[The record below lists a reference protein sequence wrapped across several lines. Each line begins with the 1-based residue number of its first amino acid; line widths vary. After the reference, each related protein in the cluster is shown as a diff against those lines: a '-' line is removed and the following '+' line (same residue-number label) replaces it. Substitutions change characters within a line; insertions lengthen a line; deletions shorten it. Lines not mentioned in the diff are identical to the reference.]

1 MIDGKNKFPLRI
13 ERQLCSFYDGYMSIL
28 YFLVHHKQII
38 GTSLEGID
46 ERQRDSSDL
55 ALS

>member
-1 MIDGKNKFPLRI
+1 MIDGKNKFPITHRKAAL
-13 ERQLCSFYDGYMSIL
+13 LFYDGYMSIL